1 MPESTKPAPGQVAW
15 IDLTVPDAD
24 AVRDFYQQVT
34 GWTASSV
41 DMGGYADYCMNSSAG
56 NMVAGICHARGVN
69 AGLPPV
75 WMVYIAVA
83 NLDEAMRLS
92 VERGGK
98 IRIPPRICLVT
109 TAIASSK
116 IPPARW
122 PRSVKPSPEKASG
135 TGLLA
140 CRDR

>member
-98 IRIPPRICLVT
+98 IRIPPKNLSGHDRYCVIED
-109 TAIASSK
+109 
-116 IPPARW
+116 PAGALAALCEA
-122 PRSVKPSPEKASG
+122 KP
-135 TGLLA
+135 
-140 CRDR
+140 